1 MQRVIRNIKWII
13 VGFAVIIFLII
24 LISVSSENI
33 VNFDNNIYYI
43 VKSFQNEGLT
53 NLLRIITNFGGI
65 VNLFFIT
72 IFVSMLLFYYNKRK
86 YALMLVISMLVSST
100 TYIILKGIVKR
111 PRPIETEML
120 IPEFGYSF
128 PSGHTT
134 NNTVFYGI
142 MIYIIYKNVESKTLR
157 NVLIALCNLM
167 IITISFSRIYLRVHY
182 PSDVFA
188 GLCLGIVL
196 VIIFIKIATNKIKS
210 FERN

>member
-1 MQRVIRNIKWII
+1 MQRVKRNIKWII

-65 VNLFFIT
+65 VSLFFIT

-196 VIIFIKIATNKIKS
+196 VIILIKIATNKIKS

>member
-1 MQRVIRNIKWII
+1 MQRVKRNIKWII

-65 VNLFFIT
+65 VSLFFIT

-196 VIIFIKIATNKIKS
+196 VIILIKIANNKIKS
-210 FERN
+210 FEIN

>member
-65 VNLFFIT
+65 VSLFFIT

-167 IITISFSRIYLRVHY
+167 IIIISFSRIYLRVHY

-196 VIIFIKIATNKIKS
+196 VIILIKIATNKIKS